1 MTKAGLLTAIGVI
14 GAVLVKYL
22 GGWDVKLNFLLILMA
37 VDFVTG
43 LMVAGIFKKSKKTDT
58 GALSSNIGWRGI
70 CKKVM
75 ILLFVLIGHQVDITL
90 GTNGFSR
97 AAIIIAYIVN
107 EATSIVENAGLM
119 GVPVPEAVLNA
130 IDLLK
135 KKKEAT
141 PNEADPVEGSPG
153 Q

>member
-1 MTKAGLLTAIGVI
+1 MTKTGLLTAIGLA
-14 GAVLVKYL
+14 GAVLAKYL
-22 GGWDVKLNFLLILMA
+22 GGWDVELNFLLILMA
-37 VDFVTG
+37 IDFVTG
-43 LMVAGIFKKSKKTDT
+43 LMVAGIFKKSKKTET
-58 GALSSNIGWRGI
+58 GALSSNVGWRGI

-75 ILLFVLIGHQVDITL
+75 VLLFVLIGHQLDLTL

-97 AAIIIAYIVN
+97 AAIIIASAGN
-107 EATSIVENAGLM
+107 ELISITENAGLM
-119 GVPVPEAVLNA
+119 GVPVPEAIMNA

-141 PNEADPVEGSPG
+141 PNETDPVEGSPG

>member
-1 MTKAGLLTAIGVI
+1 MTKTGLLTAIGVI
-14 GAVLVKYL
+14 GAVLAKYL

-37 VDFVTG
+37 IDFVTG
-43 LMVAGIFKKSKKTDT
+43 LMVAGIFKKSKKTET
-58 GALSSNIGWRGI
+58 GALSSNVGWRGI

-75 ILLFVLIGHQVDITL
+75 VLLFVLIGHQLDLTL

-97 AAIIIAYIVN
+97 AAIIIASAGN
-107 EATSIVENAGLM
+107 ELISITENAGLM
-119 GVPVPEAVLNA
+119 GVPVPEAIMNA

-141 PNEADPVEGSPG
+141 PNETDPVEGSPG

>member
-1 MTKAGLLTAIGVI
+1 MTKAGFLAAVGVV
-14 GAVLVKYL
+14 GAVLAKYL

-37 VDFVTG
+37 IDFVTG

-107 EATSIVENAGLM
+107 EATSIIENAGLM
-119 GVPVPEAVLNA
+119 GVPVPEAVINA

-141 PNEADPVEGSPG
+141 PNEADPAKGSPV

>member
-1 MTKAGLLTAIGVI
+1 MTKTGLLTAVGVV
-14 GAVLVKYL
+14 GAVLAKYL

-37 VDFVTG
+37 IDFVTG
-43 LMVAGIFKKSKKTDT
+43 LMVAGIFKKSKKTET
-58 GALSSNIGWRGI
+58 GALSSNVGWRGI

-75 ILLFVLIGHQVDITL
+75 VLLFVLIGHQLDLTL

-97 AAIIIAYIVN
+97 AAIIIASAGN
-107 EATSIVENAGLM
+107 ELISITENAGLM
-119 GVPVPEAVLNA
+119 GVPVPEAIMNA

-135 KKKEAT
+135 KQKEAT
-141 PNEADPVEGSPG
+141 PNEADPVKSSPG

>member
-1 MTKAGLLTAIGVI
+1 MTKTGLLTAIGLA
-14 GAVLVKYL
+14 GAVLAKYL

-37 VDFVTG
+37 IDFVTG
-43 LMVAGIFKKSKKTDT
+43 LMVAGIFKKSKKTET
-58 GALSSNIGWRGI
+58 GALSSNVGWRGI

-75 ILLFVLIGHQVDITL
+75 VLLFVLIGHQLDLTL

-97 AAIIIAYIVN
+97 AAIIIASAGN
-107 EATSIVENAGLM
+107 ELISITENAGLM
-119 GVPVPEAVLNA
+119 GVPVPETIMNA

-141 PNEADPVEGSPG
+141 PNETDPVEGSPG